1 VLVLFWAGM
10 MAGRLLI
17 LLLPARWTLWPAL
30 VLSTIALLAA
40 AGCLA
45 AVESLQA
52 HYAFVALLGV
62 FLGPLWPV
70 IVMTSSAAFPSERS
84 TSTLIGIGAV
94 GYACGP
100 LLGSLV
106 LDLHWTAHIFLV
118 HLALAALIV
127 LFCLAS
133 WRTHARVT
141 AAINRG
147 TQQ

>member
-1 VLVLFWAGM
+1 M
-10 MAGRLLI
+10 MGGRLLI

-30 VLSTIALLAA
+30 VLSTVALLAA

-45 AVESLQA
+45 AVESLRA
-52 HYAFVALLGV
+52 HYIFIALLGV

-70 IVMTSSAAFPSERS
+70 IVMTSSTTFSSEKS

-100 LLGSLV
+100 LLGPLV
-106 LDLHWTAHIFLV
+106 LGLHWTADIFLV
-118 HLALAALIV
+118 HLALAALIA

-133 WRTHARVT
+133 WRAHASAT
-141 AAINRG
+141 TTI
-147 TQQ
+147 TQGR